1 MIHADR
7 PEVILGE
14 DIDNGKDLRILNA
27 FGGDNQSF
35 GGKVGSLMK
44 VKLFW
49 KNAPVVHGDK
59 NARAFEDEINAWLSE
74 HPRITIIDIRQ
85 SSSGETFGSWFV
97 SVWYEDGGAEQA
109 AAPDRGGR

>member
-1 MIHADR
+1 MIRFWDSKLTGAPPLLSLVVR
-7 PEVILGE
+7 RQRG
-14 DIDNGKDLRILNA
+14 
-27 FGGDNQSF
+27 F
-35 GGKVGSLMK
+35 LMK

>member
-1 MIHADR
+1 
-7 PEVILGE
+7 
-14 DIDNGKDLRILNA
+14 
-27 FGGDNQSF
+27 
-35 GGKVGSLMK
+35 MK

-85 SSSGETFGSWFV
+85 STSGETFGSWFV
-97 SVWYEDGGAEQA
+97 SVWYEDGGAE
-109 AAPDRGGR
+109 PLYGLLKSTHVPSTGTDS